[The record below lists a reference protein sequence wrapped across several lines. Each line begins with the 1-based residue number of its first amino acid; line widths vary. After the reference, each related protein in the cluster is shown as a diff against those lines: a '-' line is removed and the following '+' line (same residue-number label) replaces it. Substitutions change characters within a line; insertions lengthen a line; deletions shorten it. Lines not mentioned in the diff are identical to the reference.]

1 MHFLH
6 YVVYLTSILSSVFKS
21 INLLNIVNGGFTL
34 WTQWSTCTRTCGGGT
49 TTRQRFCTNPAPANG
64 GLTCAQQQATIGNE
78 VEKISCNT
86 QGSTSN
92 RRLKRLHGATY
103 VYPPYIYVDLCMSV
117 CV

>member
-6 YVVYLTSILSSVFKS
+6 YVVYLTSILSSAFKS

-64 GLTCAQQQATIGNE
+64 GLTCAQQQATIGNA
-78 VEKISCNT
+78 VETISCNT
-86 QGSTSN
+86 QGCPS
-92 RRLKRLHGATY
+92 K
-103 VYPPYIYVDLCMSV
+103 YIQVHI
-117 CV
+117 